1 MTTPTA
7 GPAAVRDAEVAEALV
22 GLADTLVADYD
33 VVDLMDRLA
42 TTAIEL
48 LGAAAAGILL
58 RDQRGGLQLVAS
70 SSDEMRLL
78 ELFQLQNDEG
88 PCLDCIAQG
97 APVSADDLT
106 AFAARWPRFAV
117 EAERSGFRSVHA
129 VPMRLRDHVIGGL
142 NLFQTDTRPMGPREK
157 RLAQAL
163 ADIATIGVLQQRS
176 VHRASLLAEQ
186 LQTALD
192 TRIVIEQAKG
202 VVAAL
207 AEVDMD
213 AAYRRIRKHA
223 RDHNLKMGAVA
234 LAVVG
239 GDPMVR
245 EIADLRD

>member
-1 MTTPTA
+1 MTTPA

-33 VVDLMDRLA
+33 VVDLMDRLVVTA
-42 TTAIEL
+42 TEL
-48 LGAAAAGILL
+48 LGGGDAGILL

-70 SSDEMRLL
+70 TSDQTRLL

-88 PCLDCIAQG
+88 PCLDCIDQG
-97 APVSADDLT
+97 TAVSVDDL
-106 AFAARWPRFAV
+106 AAAAARWPRFAA
-117 EAERSGFRSVHA
+117 EATRGGFRSVHA
-129 VPMRLRDHVIGGL
+129 VPMRLRDQVIGGL
-142 NLFQTDTRPMGPREK
+142 NLFQTDLRQLGPRDK

-176 VHRASLLAEQ
+176 VHRSSLLAEQ

-207 AEVDMD
+207 ADVDMD

-234 LAVVG
+234 EAVVA
-239 GDPMVR
+239 GDDVAR
-245 EIADLRD
+245 AIASPTG